1 MSWCIF
7 RMSFYLPPV
16 IMEKWQVQDNSWNG
30 NVVSQILFQF
40 FPEVK
45 VRENRT
51 TGNLL
56 LSILHCYI
64 SIRYYKHK
72 KLLQLGWF
80 VRWGGKIH
88 SGVTCLLQSIRTH
101 NSIFWKKRKRTLSK
115 LTHSDFR
122 HHLILYQ
129 DFHSYKRTFPPTP
142 SCTFLCKLQI
152 CSWISETVFMRTRER
167 NEAYT
172 HVIHWIYLKDPSD
185 TELYSCCCW

>member
-1 MSWCIF
+1 MF
-7 RMSFYLPPV
+7 FYLPPV

-30 NVVSQILFQF
+30 NIVSQIQFQF
-40 FPEVK
+40 LPKVK
-45 VRENRT
+45 VRDNRT
-51 TGNLL
+51 TGSLL

-88 SGVTCLLQSIRTH
+88 SSITCLLQSIRTR
-101 NSIFWKKRKRTLSK
+101 NSIFLTLNK

-129 DFHSYKRTFPPTP
+129 DFHSYKRTFPPIT

-152 CSWISETVFMRTRER
+152 CS
-167 NEAYT
+167 
-172 HVIHWIYLKDPSD
+172 
-185 TELYSCCCW
+185 